1 MPDTIP
7 RADVLELAR
16 DNFLARFV
24 AGGRSAA
31 EVAAIVQTERM
42 EDTEAN
48 RIRGVLG
55 GGESSGG
62 GGALMI
68 GYVGDDEA
76 YRRRTVVKPRGVR
89 MAVVTGMPLSAG

>member
-31 EVAAIVQTERM
+31 EVAAIAQTERM

-48 RIRGVLG
+48 RIRGPLI
-55 GGESSGG
+55 GG
-62 GGALMI
+62 GG
-68 GYVGDDEA
+68 GVVVGEGDKA
-76 YRRRTVVKPRGVR
+76 NRIRGMLGEWCRGGGGGCLNDWISGR
-89 MAVVTGMPLSAG
+89 MGIRG